1 MKFIFHCE
9 NFIIVILKSQGLLN
23 QGHVL
28 FLNDVTFCI
37 ITYNNNLSKNHS
49 IHLSWKFRF

>member
-9 NFIIVILKSQGLLN
+9 NFIIVILKSRGLLN

-28 FLNDVTFCI
+28 FLNDVTFSI
-37 ITYNNNLSKNHS
+37 IT
-49 IHLSWKFRF
+49 

>member
-1 MKFIFHCE
+1 MKFVFHCE

-49 IHLSWKFRF
+49 IHLS